1 MLTYTITYTNNTSEV
16 GVVTVT
22 DTIPDYTTYNN
33 DASPDADFDG
43 STLTWT
49 IEDVEPGASGTV
61 TFSVTVAD
69 DANGEQ
75 IVNDA
80 TVKSGENSST
90 TNLVTTNIPV
100 KDVLDES
107 GTSIDEQSV
116 QVGDILTYEVT
127 FSIDKPVTSATVSDK
142 VPAGTKYVENSAT
155 GDWATDIDDSTGTIV
170 WTFEGSEDE
179 PLAAGTYTVTFQV
192 MVTEDALALAT
203 KTIENTAVI
212 KVNDDPEVETNVVT
226 NTPEVGD
233 LTVSKTVVSDREGDE
248 DKAFTFTIE
257 LEDKNGE
264 VLTGSYAYSG
274 SSTGTISSGGTFT
287 LKHGESITIADLPA
301 GAKYTITETADNGY
315 TPATNP
321 MTGTITGGETA
332 VTAEF
337 TNAYNT
343 EPAEASF
350 PVTKILSVPEE
361 LDGPEEWE
369 FTIDVEAKNGAPK
382 ADVMTGK
389 VDQDNDTVT
398 FGPFSFVAPGTYTY
412 IVTESGDVAGVTPD
426 SAASAGKSV
435 TITVEDDGE
444 GNLTASV
451 DPAQGITFTNTY
463 DADPVKASFEVT
475 KDLTGTPLTAGA
487 FEFQLTAIDGAP
499 MPEKTSATNDADGKV
514 AFDEIEYTE
523 PGVYEYEITEI
534 PGGVGGYGYDDM
546 TVTVTVTV
554 TDNGEGELVA
564 KVEYSDDTEFNN
576 TYEVSGGWTPTA
588 KKELNGRTLEE
599 GQFTFELVDQDG
611 NVIQTKT
618 NNASGAVQFDTIP
631 YDETIFGN
639 STTGTDDS
647 DVEPGNRSAAPVVID
662 EVADDETVEPEAVE
676 TEPEAEATI
685 DETVDAVVEENVSDE
700 PAADEPD
707 EDGFD
712 LLDTLANFL
721 GLRGLFSPNIALA
734 EGTSRETT
742 LTYTIREVNDGKP
755 GYTYDDHQVTITV
768 TIVDDG
774 EGNMT
779 VTPAYDGETTF
790 VNTYKAEGSI
800 EFAGIKTVTTETSKV
815 LEEGQ
820 FTFQL
825 MDSDGNVLQEKTNA
839 ADGSFAFDAISYT
852 EADAGKEFK
861 YQIVEVND
869 GKTGYDYDTHVC
881 DVTVKVE
888 DNGNGT
894 LTCTATY
901 SDGEVATFDNP
912 YEPLPTKAPF
922 TGIKEITGKTLQDGE
937 FTFELKDSEGTVVAT
952 ATNKA
957 DGTVDFGEIEF
968 TKEGTYTFTAT
979 EVAGTDKNMVY
990 DSADHVYTVEVVDN
1004 EGQLEATVT
1013 GEDGVLV
1020 RFKNE
1025 YTPEPVTYDPPVTK
1039 VIQGNPEKPETFTFQ
1054 MKAVT
1059 EGAPM
1064 PDGSADGIKAMQ
1076 ITGAGT
1082 KEFGDMEY
1090 TETGEWVY
1098 EITELKGAAEGYTY
1112 DTKVYTLTIT
1122 VTQNPD
1128 GTLNLTPT
1136 YTVNGSKADA
1146 AVFTNVY
1153 TPTTP
1158 KTGDT
1163 TLQVGPLFL
1172 AGAVITGIAAFGA
1185 RRRED

>member
-1 MLTYTITYTNNTSEV
+1 M
-16 GVVTVT
+16 
-22 DTIPDYTTYNN
+22 
-33 DASPDADFDG
+33 
-43 STLTWT
+43 
-49 IEDVEPGASGTV
+49 
-61 TFSVTVAD
+61 
-69 DANGEQ
+69 
-75 IVNDA
+75 
-80 TVKSGENSST
+80 
-90 TNLVTTNIPV
+90 
-100 KDVLDES
+100 
-107 GTSIDEQSV
+107 
-116 QVGDILTYEVT
+116 
-127 FSIDKPVTSATVSDK
+127 SDK
-142 VPAGTKYVENSAT
+142 VPAGTEYVEGSAT
-155 GDWATDIDDSTGTIV
+155 GDWATIDDSGDTIT
-170 WTFEGSEDE
+170 WTFSGDE
-179 PLAAGTYTVTFQV
+179 ENMLAADTYTVTFDV
-192 MVTEDALALAT
+192 KVTEEALELAEM
-203 KTIENTAVI
+203 TIENTAI
-212 KVNDDPEVETNVVT
+212 INVNDDPDVETNTVT
-226 NTPEVGD
+226 NTPEIGD
-233 LTVSKTVVSDREGDE
+233 LTISKMVTVPEGFEIDE

-257 LEDKNGE
+257 LEDKSGDA
-264 VLTGSYAYSG
+264 LTGSYAYSG
-274 SSTGTISSGGTFT
+274 DYEGTITSGGTFS

-301 GAKYTITETADNGY
+301 GAKYTITETAEDGY

-337 TNAYNT
+337 MNAYNT

-350 PVTKILSVPEE
+350 PVTKILTVPEGLE
-361 LDGPEEWE
+361 GPEEWE
-369 FTIDVEAKNGAPK
+369 FTIDVEAQNGAPT
-382 ADVMTGK
+382 ADAMTGK

-426 SAASAGKSV
+426 ATASTGQTV

-451 DPAQGITFTNTY
+451 DPVEGITFTNTY
-463 DADPVKASFEVT
+463 DADPVKANFEVT

-514 AFDEIEYTE
+514 VFDEIEYTK

-534 PGGVGGYGYDDM
+534 PGSVGGYDYDDM

-554 TDNGEGELVA
+554 TDNGEGELEA

-662 EVADDETVEPEAVE
+662 EVADDEAVEPEAIEPEAVETEAVE

-685 DETVDAVVEENVSDE
+685 DETVDAVVEETISDE
-700 PAADEPD
+700 PAADEPV

-779 VTPAYDGETTF
+779 VTPVYVGETTF

-825 MDSDGNVLQEKTNA
+825 KDSDGNVLQEKTNA
-839 ADGSFAFDAISYT
+839 ADGSFVFDAISYT
-852 EADAGKEFK
+852 EADAGKEYT

-869 GKTGYDYDTHVC
+869 GKTGYNYDTHAC

-1064 PDGSADGIKAMQ
+1064 PDGSADGIKTMQ

-1122 VTQNPD
+1122 VTQNPN
-1128 GTLNLTPT
+1128 GTLDLTPT

-1158 KTGDT
+1158 KTGDAT
-1163 TLQVGPLFL
+1163 PQVGMLAL
-1172 AGAVITGIAAFGA
+1172 AGVIIAGIGAFGA